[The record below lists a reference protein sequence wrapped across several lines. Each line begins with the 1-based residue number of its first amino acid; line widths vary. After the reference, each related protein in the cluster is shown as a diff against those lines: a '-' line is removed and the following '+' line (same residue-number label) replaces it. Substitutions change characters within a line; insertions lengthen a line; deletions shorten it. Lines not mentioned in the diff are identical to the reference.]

1 MGDKFVQGSWN
12 LGNKWKWMAPI
23 AVAEI
28 VIISIYFIL
37 PTTPMGT
44 PWDPSFDLK
53 FFNYAPLLTGG
64 ALLALWIGWHLSVK
78 KWFTG
83 PKRTIDA

>member
-1 MGDKFVQGSWN
+1 
-12 LGNKWKWMAPI
+12 MAPV

-44 PWDPSFDLK
+44 PWDPAFEWK